1 MSSQSAEHTSPSR
14 DLTRDDYAAVPFLRH
29 GQSVS
34 LIRWN
39 QVDGDWRY
47 TTILG
52 EYLHRDERYWYLIIR
67 GARARLDRAEWAIF
81 N

>member
-1 MSSQSAEHTSPSR
+1 MSTPSAERASR
-14 DLTRDDYAAVPFLRH
+14 SHDLTRDDYAAVPFLRH

-34 LIRWN
+34 LIRWT

-52 EYLHRDERYWYLIIR
+52 EYVHRDERYWYVVVR
-67 GARARLDRAEWAIF
+67 GVSARLDRADWAIF